1 MQEIINKND
10 RLKNRAIHIG
20 GPLCEKT
27 PTLDDMQFDEE
38 GRPTSFRNY

>member
-1 MQEIINKND
+1 MQEIVDKNK
-10 RLKNRAIHIG
+10 RLQNKIKHVG
-20 GPLCEKT
+20 GPLNEKT